1 MLSHIS
7 KWGNSLG
14 VRIPQAIAEQAGIY
28 EGISIQL
35 IIENNHILIKKK
47 TDSLKS
53 LLSKVNAEN
62 IHHEI
67 ESGTAVGKEL
77 W

>member
-14 VRIPQAIAEQAGIY
+14 VRIPRAIAEQAGIY

-35 IIENNHILIKKK
+35 TIENNHILIKKK

-53 LLSKVNAEN
+53 LLLKVNAKN

-67 ESGTAVGKEL
+67 ESGTAIGEEL